1 MPDIVYILEVV
12 VAFAL
17 VIFIHEL
24 GHFLAA
30 KWCGV
35 HVRKFAI
42 GFGPPMVKWQPG
54 ETEYS
59 LRPVPLGGYVD
70 LAGEHPDVDKE
81 DDPRALWRRPAWQRV
96 IVFSAGVG
104 MNAVLAV
111 VLFAV
116 ASLVGVKTVAP
127 VVGQVVPFK
136 PAAGAGLQAGD
147 RIVRINGRPVD
158 SFLDIQSIIVGRD
171 AGAAFDLVVERREA
185 SGESRRL
192 TFEDVRSVREE
203 GDAQPVLGVAPAL
216 EPVLARVAPGSPAAQ
231 AGLQARDRILAVG
244 ARPVSRWGEVAARL
258 EEAGDGP
265 VTLTLRRNDAERE
278 ITARLSALKQVE
290 IGMAPPVAV
299 AAVDPAGPAAEA
311 GLRAGDLLR
320 RVDGTAWPA
329 IEMVRNTIRAT
340 PEGAEV
346 QITVERD
353 AEAKRVT
360 VTPRIYGEFETPH
373 VGIVMGLA
381 NALVRVGHV
390 APDGPAAKARLRPGD
405 RIVRLRVEG
414 EESEPD
420 TWQDVEAAFLR
431 AKTRPVTVHYRRGEA
446 AGSGKVAGR
455 LQPLERFA
463 LQGAAPGYTLYEPLP
478 RIYNPVAAAGQG
490 FRRTWTWLKRVY
502 TNVLQLAKLEVGTES
517 LGGPVLI
524 ATASYTIAS
533 RGLGT
538 LLDFW
543 GILSVCIAVIN
554 FLPMPPFDG
563 GHVVFVL
570 IEKIKGAPVSMK
582 VRGAI
587 WGAGW
592 AAVLALFLWITW
604 QDIGRLLAW

>member
-17 VIFIHEL
+17 VIFVHEL

-42 GFGPPMVKWQPG
+42 GFGPPMLQWRPG

-59 LRPVPLGGYVD
+59 LRPIPLGGYVD
-70 LAGEHPDVDKE
+70 LAGEHPDVDEE
-81 DDPRALWRRPAWQRV
+81 DNPRALWRRPAWQRV

-116 ASLVGVKTVAP
+116 ASVVGVKTVAP
-127 VVGQVVPFK
+127 VVGQVAPFR
-136 PAAGAGLQAGD
+136 PAAEAGIQAGD
-147 RIVRINGRPVD
+147 RIVRIDGRPVD

-171 AGAAFDLVVERREA
+171 AGAAFDVVVRRREA
-185 SGESRRL
+185 SGKRRRL
-192 TFEDVRSVREE
+192 TFENVHSVREE
-203 GDAQPVLGVAPAL
+203 GDPHPVLGVAPAL

-231 AGLQARDRILAVG
+231 AGLETGDRILAVDG
-244 ARPVSRWGEVAARL
+244 RPVSRWDEVAARL
-258 EEAGDGP
+258 ETAGDGP
-265 VTLTLRRNDAERE
+265 VTLTLRRKDARRE
-278 ITARLSALKQVE
+278 ITVRPAALKQVE
-290 IGMAPPVAV
+290 TGMAPPVAI
-299 AAVDPAGPAAEA
+299 AAVDPDGPAGGA

-320 RVDGTAWPA
+320 RVDGTDWPT
-329 IEMVRNTIRAT
+329 IETFRKTVQTTA
-340 PEGAEV
+340 EGAKL

-353 AEAKRVT
+353 GKAKT
-360 VTPRIYGEFETPH
+360 FAVTPRVYGDFEKPH
-373 VGIVMGLA
+373 VGIVMASAAG
-381 NALVRVGHV
+381 LVRVGHV
-390 APDGPAAKARLRPGD
+390 DPDGPAAQAGLRPGD
-405 RIVRLRVEG
+405 RIVLLKVEG

-420 TWQDVEAAFLR
+420 IWQDVEAAFLR
-431 AKTRPVTVHYRRGEA
+431 AKSRPVTVHYQRGEA
-446 AGSGKVAGR
+446 AGSAKVSAR

-478 RIYNPVAAAGQG
+478 RIYNPVVAAGQG
-490 FRRTWTWLKRVY
+490 FRRTWTWLTRVY
-502 TNVLQLAKLEVGTES
+502 TNFRQLAKREVGMES

-524 ATASYTIAS
+524 ATASYNIAS

-538 LLDFW
+538 FLDFW

-554 FLPMPPFDG
+554 FLPLPPFDG

-570 IEKIKGAPVSMK
+570 IEKIKGSPVSMK

-592 AAVLALFLWITW
+592 VGVLALFLWITW
-604 QDIGRLLAW
+604 QDIAVLLAW